1 MAIMMSAITIHKV
14 FTVIECYLLL
24 LPFLILKVSFVFEVV
39 TNSII
44 FEVNSIAS
52 QRFFAFWVINNC
64 IIFVLLLK
72 PITLQAKELIEPS
85 LYCFLSD
92 YSFVT
97 TKLQFCIFFTRF
109 LHKLVLHL
117 LHGIG
122 NGISPKFSSSF
133 SKYNSPIRIIRIL

>member
-1 MAIMMSAITIHKV
+1 ML
-14 FTVIECYLLL
+14 FTFTALRNFESIFRIQSSTTNVK
-24 LPFLILKVSFVFEVV
+24 LICR
-39 TNSII
+39 TNSTI

-52 QRFFAFWVINNC
+52 QRFLAFWVINNC

-109 LHKLVLHL
+109 LRKLVLPL

-122 NGISPKFSSSF
+122 NGISAKFSSSF
-133 SKYNSPIRIIRIL
+133 SKYNFSICIIRIL